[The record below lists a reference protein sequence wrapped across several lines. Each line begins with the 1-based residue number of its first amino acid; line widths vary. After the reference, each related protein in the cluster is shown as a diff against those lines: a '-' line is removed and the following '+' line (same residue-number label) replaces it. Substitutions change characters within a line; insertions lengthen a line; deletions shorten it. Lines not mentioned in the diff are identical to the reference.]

1 MSKEDYDKG
10 MVTRRKVLGD
20 AHIKKRA
27 AGGDRYTTEQYR
39 LVTEFAWG
47 MVWSRPN
54 LPLKTRSLI
63 TLAMLTALDKPD
75 ELSGHVRAAITNG
88 NTPDEVMEVFVQA
101 SVYCGIPAAN
111 NAMRVAIEVLKE
123 LGLLPNAPG

>member
-1 MSKEDYDKG
+1 MSKEDFDRG
-10 MVTRRKVLGD
+10 MATRRKVMGE
-20 AHIKKRA
+20 AHIARRA
-27 AGGDRYTTEQYR
+27 AGGDRYTEEQQR

-63 TLAMLTALDKPD
+63 TLAMITALDKPD
-75 ELSGHVRAAITNG
+75 ELVGHVKAALNNG
-88 NTPDEVMEVFVQA
+88 NTPDEIMEVFHHA

-111 NAMRVAIEVLKE
+111 GAMRVAVRVLKE
-123 LGLLPNAPG
+123 LGMLQDNPA

>member
-1 MSKEDYDKG
+1 MSKEDFDRG
-10 MVTRRKVLGD
+10 MATRRKVMGD

-63 TLAMLTALDKPD
+63 TLAMITALDKPD
-75 ELSGHVRAAITNG
+75 ELKGHIQGALNNG
-88 NTPDEVMEVFVQA
+88 NTPDEIMEVFHHA

-111 NAMRVAIEVLKE
+111 GSLRVAVEVFKE
-123 LGLLPNAPG
+123 LGLLPEPPR